1 MTYKIPIWIMI
12 WGTLVA
18 LLNLG
23 FVLVA
28 YLHPEFYGHDW
39 AAAGLAKYGD
49 VYGFYVSRNLAMS
62 LVTLL
67 ALVLRNPSGLILIF
81 ALRIF
86 TDVTD
91 VVHGTIAGTMDM
103 RFVIDA
109 AVLIII
115 SGLAIY
121 KLSKI
126 ERGQTIEAA
135 E

>member
-1 MTYKIPIWIMI
+1 MI
-12 WGTLVA
+12 WGVLVA

-28 YLHPEFYGHDW
+28 YFYPEFYGHDW
-39 AAAGLAKYGD
+39 AAIGQAKYGD
-49 VYGFYVSRNLAMS
+49 VYGFYVSRNLAMG

-91 VVHGTIAGTMDM
+91 VIHGTIAGTIDM

-115 SGLAIY
+115 SGLAIF
-121 KLSKI
+121 KLRTLNP
-126 ERGQTIEAA
+126 E
-135 E
+135 